1 MMTQSYPSFQ
11 VRFEL
16 VSSHCVVQIYIQ
28 NPVEHPGNIFPKIV
42 NNLDVWQGP
51 DYVSD
56 AFLQNVIT
64 SNKIIQQ
71 LQGWAKTRP
80 IQILYHNSTLHYAI
94 ALNFGRNTTSFAF
107 NTIWYNL
114 ASMLQCIVL

>member
-28 NPVEHPGNIFPKIV
+28 NPVEHPRNIFPKIV

-56 AFLQNVIT
+56 AFY
-64 SNKIIQQ
+64 K
-71 LQGWAKTRP
+71 
-80 IQILYHNSTLHYAI
+80 
-94 ALNFGRNTTSFAF
+94 
-107 NTIWYNL
+107 
-114 ASMLQCIVL
+114 M